1 MYICLNLN
9 FYYSNIIC
17 SFNATQKQNNND
29 CCNVQSTQIYI
40 PRKGQTEQT
49 KTRTHNDFVFALC
62 IEPMFARGQT
72 AEFQFELTNER
83 NWSIES
89 VWFPIHNIFK
99 SHEEHSAVKGLQ
111 SRIFLFG
118 CYRYVG
124 YVMRICMR
132 FTQTILSYRSSTAT
146 TTSRSL
152 SLFLLRN
159 INKYSHNKTK
169 CRKKKRIKS
178 GHAFL
183 DCQWYG
189 WVAVDVLLVKDMHSY
204 PNRTQEV
211 SVCGF
216 YFGFFWLCALWG
228 NDDTPNLCS
237 FMTQYYNLG

>member
-72 AEFQFELTNER
+72 AEFRFELTNER

-132 FTQTILSYRSSTAT
+132 FTQTILSYRSSTST

-152 SLFLLRN
+152 SLSF
-159 INKYSHNKTK
+159 
-169 CRKKKRIKS
+169 C
-178 GHAFL
+178 
-183 DCQWYG
+183 
-189 WVAVDVLLVKDMHSY
+189 
-204 PNRTQEV
+204 
-211 SVCGF
+211 
-216 YFGFFWLCALWG
+216 WG
-228 NDDTPNLCS
+228 T
-237 FMTQYYNLG
+237 